1 MEVNMPDKY
10 MPQSDI
16 RLREA
21 IAVYL
26 YGKAYTTE
34 QLKGVGILG
43 SGRWIVFPKTGD
55 YRRIGNI
62 IQVRQD
68 GEGWMAF
75 K

>member
-1 MEVNMPDKY
+1 MN
-10 MPQSDI
+10 DI

-26 YGKAYTTE
+26 YGKGYTTE
-34 QLKGVGILG
+34 QLKGVGILPG
-43 SGRWIVFPKTGD
+43 RRWIVYPKTGD
-55 YRRIGNI
+55 YRNIGDM